1 MHHEKKGSHMRKII
15 ISSAA
20 ALAAATA
27 AIVPMATAASA
38 STATTYKAVT
48 VSPLHTDT
56 TGVSGSATQAD
67 PQRGP
72 VWASDH
78 LKETVTATQ
87 VLNQP
92 GHWNVTIKL
101 GGSTFA
107 GFADPRSQAEG
118 SSDPGGPLISQGGIN
133 GSIQYHNIASATA
146 PHPGNVAP
154 VQAPNTSLGAVLSQL
169 FDGQSV
175 SAASTHYDI
184 NYTPSV
190 ASVNVTG
197 SGDTWNAGDTYTQV
211 G

>member
-1 MHHEKKGSHMRKII
+1 MRKII

-20 ALAAATA
+20 ALAAATV

-56 TGVSGSATQAD
+56 TGTSGSATQAD

-118 SSDPGGPLISQGGIN
+118 SSDPGN
-133 GSIQYHNIASATA
+133 VHAT
-146 PHPGNVAP
+146 
-154 VQAPNTSLGAVLSQL
+154 QAPNTSLGAVLSQL
-169 FDGQSV
+169 FGGQSV

-184 NYTPSV
+184 NYTPSM

-197 SGDTWNAGDTYTQV
+197 SGNTWKAGDTYTQV

>member
-1 MHHEKKGSHMRKII
+1 MRKII

-20 ALAAATA
+20 ALAAAAA

-38 STATTYKAVT
+38 STTTTYKAVT

-56 TGVSGSATQAD
+56 TGTSGSATQAD

-107 GFADPRSQAEG
+107 GFADPRSAADG
-118 SSDPGGPLISQGGIN
+118 SSDPGGPLLSQGGIT
-133 GSIQYHNIASATA
+133 GSIQYHNVASAT
-146 PHPGNVAP
+146 PPDPGSVPAT
-154 VQAPNTSLGAVLSQL
+154 QAPDTSLGAVLSEL

-184 NYTPSV
+184 DYTPSM

-197 SGDTWNAGDTYTQV
+197 SGNTWKAGDTYTQV